1 MKNDVKYF
9 YTPILN
15 FAVHA
20 LVGTVIFLIIGFP
33 AVVLGLVVHNLDG
46 ISGVS
51 KFTIS
56 TLTFLEHALLVVDSV
71 AVVAYVTI
79 STYREIKEMI
89 NHG

>member
-1 MKNDVKYF
+1 MKNDAKYF
-9 YTPILN
+9 YTPIVN

-20 LVGTVIFLIIGFP
+20 LVGTVIFLIIGLP
-33 AVVLGLVVHNLDG
+33 AVVLGIIVHHLDG

-51 KFTIS
+51 RFTVS

-79 STYREIKEMI
+79 STYREIREMI